1 MAAIDVRGQSCSFFG
16 LEVIG
21 SGESSRAWRCSVS
34 RASSTQI
41 RAIVAAEVVSSI
53 GSSMTVLSLP
63 WFVLVTTGSATK
75 LGLVLGIGSIPFVT
89 LPLFAGSLIAR
100 IGARQT
106 MVIADAAR
114 FPLLAAIPAL
124 HSLDALSFPLLV
136 VLVALTSVCTAAHMP
151 AQRLILVEVVGEEES
166 LVARANA
173 YLDGA
178 QTAAPLVGPA
188 LAGVLIAALGP
199 SNVLYID
206 AATFGVAAIAVALF
220 VPRRK
225 PVTEAEE
232 RGLLAGVRYILR
244 TRLLVVLCITML
256 TMEFFFALFVM
267 TLPVFAYSEYD
278 QNSRIAGVF
287 YAAMGAGALLGM
299 PVVAGVVRRFGALHV
314 AAAALVLAS
323 IPKLLLGF
331 PLPAVGVAA
340 VLVLQGFFGP
350 LTGAPIFTV
359 ITTRT
364 PAALR
369 TKVLSAALGVMF
381 LTGPLGQIA
390 AGPLIN
396 AVGTRTV
403 FVIAATG
410 YLVGSAPFAIY
421 VARNRSLNDPI
432 ALASDAEL
440 PEASSSV

>member
-1 MAAIDVRGQSCSFFG
+1 M
-16 LEVIG
+16 
-21 SGESSRAWRCSVS
+21 S

-41 RAIVAAEVVSSI
+41 RAIVAAEVVSSL
-53 GSSMTVLSLP
+53 GSSMTVLALP

-124 HSLDALSFPLLV
+124 YSLDALSFPLLV

-166 LVARANA
+166 LVARVNA

-188 LAGVLIAALGP
+188 LAGVLIAALDP
-199 SNVLYID
+199 SNVLYVD

-220 VPRRK
+220 VQRRK

-299 PVVAGVVRRFGALHV
+299 PVVSGVVRRFGALHV

-396 AVGTRTV
+396 VVGTRTV

-421 VARNRSLNDPI
+421 VARNRSLDDPI

>member
-1 MAAIDVRGQSCSFFG
+1 M
-16 LEVIG
+16 
-21 SGESSRAWRCSVS
+21 SRVG
-34 RASSTQI
+34 STQI

-53 GSSMTVLSLP
+53 GSSMTVLALP

-89 LPLFAGSLIAR
+89 LPVPAGSLIAR

-114 FPLLAAIPAL
+114 LPLLAAIPAL
-124 HSLDALSFPLLV
+124 YSLDALSFPPLV

-151 AQRLILVEVVGEEES
+151 AQRLILAEVVGDEES
-166 LVARANA
+166 TLARVNA

-178 QTAAPLVGPA
+178 QTTAALVGPA
-188 LAGVLIAALGP
+188 LAGILIAALGAP
-199 SNVLYID
+199 NVLYVD
-206 AATFGVAAIAVALF
+206 AATFGLAAIVVGLF

-225 PVTEAEE
+225 PIADAGQ

-244 TRLLVVLCITML
+244 TRLLVMLCVSTL
-256 TMEFFFALFVM
+256 TMEVFFALFVT
-267 TLPVFAYSEYD
+267 TLPVFAYSYFD
-278 QNSRIAGVF
+278 QNARIAGVF
-287 YAAMGAGALLGM
+287 YAAMGAGALLGV
-299 PVVAGVVRRFGALHV
+299 PVVPVAVRRFGALQV
-314 AAAALVLAS
+314 GAAGFVLAS
-323 IPKLLLGF
+323 IPKLLLGI
-331 PLPAVGVAA
+331 PLPAAGVAA
-340 VLVLQGFFGP
+340 VLVLQGFVGP

-369 TKVLSAALGVMF
+369 AKVLSAAVALMF

-396 AVGTRTV
+396 AVGARML
-403 FVIAATG
+403 FVVAAVG
-410 YLVGSAPFAIY
+410 YLAGSAPFAIY
-421 VARNRSLNDPI
+421 VARNRSLSDPI
-432 ALASDAEL
+432 ALASNTEL
-440 PEASSSV
+440 PEASSNV

>member
-1 MAAIDVRGQSCSFFG
+1 M
-16 LEVIG
+16 
-21 SGESSRAWRCSVS
+21 
-34 RASSTQI
+34 
-41 RAIVAAEVVSSI
+41 
-53 GSSMTVLSLP
+53 
-63 WFVLVTTGSATK
+63 
-75 LGLVLGIGSIPFVT
+75 
-89 LPLFAGSLIAR
+89 
-100 IGARQT
+100 
-106 MVIADAAR
+106 
-114 FPLLAAIPAL
+114 
-124 HSLDALSFPLLV
+124 
-136 VLVALTSVCTAAHMP
+136 
-151 AQRLILVEVVGEEES
+151 
-166 LVARANA
+166 
-173 YLDGA
+173 
-178 QTAAPLVGPA
+178 
-188 LAGVLIAALGP
+188 
-199 SNVLYID
+199 LYVD

-225 PVTEAEE
+225 PATEAEE

-299 PVVAGVVRRFGALHV
+299 PVVSGVVRRFGALHV

-331 PLPAVGVAA
+331 PFPAVGVAA
-340 VLVLQGFFGP
+340 VLILQGFFGP

-421 VARNRSLNDPI
+421 VARNRSLDDPI

>member
-1 MAAIDVRGQSCSFFG
+1 M
-16 LEVIG
+16 
-21 SGESSRAWRCSVS
+21 SRV
-34 RASSTQI
+34 SSTQI

-53 GSSMTVLSLP
+53 GSSMTLLALP

-89 LPLFAGSLIAR
+89 LPLPAGSLIAR
-100 IGARQT
+100 IGARRT

-114 FPLLAAIPAL
+114 LPLLAAIPAL
-124 HSLDALSFPLLV
+124 YSLDALSFPLLV
-136 VLVALTSVCTAAHMP
+136 LLVALTSVFTAAHMP
-151 AQRLILVEVVGEEES
+151 AQRLILAEIVGDEES
-166 LVARANA
+166 LVARVNA

-178 QTAAPLVGPA
+178 QTTAPLVGPA

-199 SNVLYID
+199 PNVLYVD
-206 AATFGVAAIAVALF
+206 AATFGVAAIVVGLF

-225 PVTEAEE
+225 PVAEAEE

-244 TRLLVVLCITML
+244 SRLLVVLCVSML
-256 TMEFFFALFVM
+256 TMEFFFTLFVT
-267 TLPVFAYSEYD
+267 TLPVFAFSDYD
-278 QNSRIAGVF
+278 QNARIAGVF

-299 PVVAGVVRRFGALHV
+299 PVVPVVVRRFGALHV
-314 AAAALVLAS
+314 AAAGFVLAS
-323 IPKLLLGF
+323 IPKFLLGI
-331 PLPAVGVAA
+331 PLPAAGVAA
-340 VLVLQGFFGP
+340 VLVLQGFVGP

-369 TKVLSAALGVMF
+369 TTVLSAAVGLMF
-381 LTGPLGQIA
+381 LSGPLGPIA

-396 AVGTRTV
+396 AVGARTA
-403 FVIAATG
+403 FVIAAAG

-421 VARNRSLNDPI
+421 VGRRRETDDPM

-440 PEASSSV
+440 PEAPSSV

>member
-1 MAAIDVRGQSCSFFG
+1 M
-16 LEVIG
+16 
-21 SGESSRAWRCSVS
+21 S

-53 GSSMTVLSLP
+53 GSSMTVLALP

-124 HSLDALSFPLLV
+124 YSLDALSFPLLV
-136 VLVALTSVCTAAHMP
+136 VLVALESVCMAAHMP
-151 AQRLILVEVVGEEES
+151 AQRLVLVEVVGEEES
-166 LVARANA
+166 LVARVNA

-188 LAGVLIAALGP
+188 LAGVLIAALGAP
-199 SNVLYID
+199 NVLYVD
-206 AATFGVAAIAVALF
+206 AATFGIAAIAAGLF

-225 PVTEAEE
+225 PVAEAEE
-232 RGLLAGVRYILR
+232 RGLLAGLRYILR

-256 TMEFFFALFVM
+256 TMEFFFMLFVT

-278 QNSRIAGVF
+278 QNSRLAGVF

-299 PVVAGVVRRFGALHV
+299 PVVSGLVRRFGALHV
-314 AAAALVLAS
+314 AAGALVLAS
-323 IPKLLLGF
+323 IPKLLLGV

-350 LTGAPIFTV
+350 LTGAPIFTA

-364 PAALR
+364 PATLR

-381 LTGPLGQIA
+381 LTGPFGQIA

-421 VARNRSLNDPI
+421 VARNRGPD
-432 ALASDAEL
+432 ALAL
-440 PEASSSV
+440 REAR

>member
-1 MAAIDVRGQSCSFFG
+1 M
-16 LEVIG
+16 
-21 SGESSRAWRCSVS
+21 SRV
-34 RASSTQI
+34 SSTQI

-53 GSSMTVLSLP
+53 GSAMTVLALP

-114 FPLLAAIPAL
+114 LPLLAAIPAL
-124 HSLDALSFPLLV
+124 YSLGALWFPLLI
-136 VLVALTSVCTAAHMP
+136 VLVALTNVCLAAHMP
-151 AQRLILVEVVGEEES
+151 AQRLILPEVVGDEES
-166 LVARANA
+166 HVARVNA

-178 QTAAPLVGPA
+178 QTTAPLVGAA
-188 LAGVLIAALGP
+188 LAGVLIAALGAP
-199 SNVLYID
+199 NVLYID
-206 AATFGVAAIAVALF
+206 AATFGVAAIAVGLF
-220 VPRRK
+220 VRRRR
-225 PVTEAEE
+225 PTAEADE
-232 RGLLAGVRYILR
+232 RGLLVGLRYILR
-244 TRLLVVLCITML
+244 SRLLVVLCVSML
-256 TMEFFFALFVM
+256 TMEFFFTLFLT
-267 TLPVFAYSEYD
+267 TLPVFAFSEFD
-278 QNSRIAGVF
+278 HNAHIAGVF

-299 PVVAGVVRRFGALHV
+299 PVVSVVVRRFGALRV
-314 AAAALVLAS
+314 AAAGFVLAG
-323 IPKLLLGF
+323 IPKLLLGL
-331 PLPAVGVAA
+331 PLPVAGVAV
-340 VLVLQGFFGP
+340 VLVLQGFVGP

-369 TKVLSAALGVMF
+369 SLSLSAAIGVMF
-381 LTGPLGQIA
+381 LTGPLGPIA

-396 AVGTRTV
+396 AVGARMT

-421 VARNRSLNDPI
+421 VARNRSAAGDP
-432 ALASDAEL
+432 LSPVPDTEL
-440 PEASSSV
+440 PEVPKLGDLVP

>member
-1 MAAIDVRGQSCSFFG
+1 
-16 LEVIG
+16 
-21 SGESSRAWRCSVS
+21 
-34 RASSTQI
+34 
-41 RAIVAAEVVSSI
+41 VAAEVVSSI
-53 GSSMTVLSLP
+53 GSSMTVLALP

-124 HSLDALSFPLLV
+124 YSLGALSFPLLV
-136 VLVALTSVCTAAHMP
+136 VLVALTSVFTAAHMP

-166 LVARANA
+166 LVARVNA

-178 QTAAPLVGPA
+178 QTATPLVGPA

-199 SNVLYID
+199 QNVLYVD

-225 PVTEAEE
+225 PITEAEE
-232 RGLLAGVRYILR
+232 RGLLAGLRYILR

-256 TMEFFFALFVM
+256 TMEVFFALFVT

-278 QNSRIAGVF
+278 QNARIAGVF

-299 PVVAGVVRRFGALHV
+299 PVVSGVVRRFGALHV
-314 AAAALVLAS
+314 AAAGLVLAS
-323 IPKLLLGF
+323 IPKLLMGF

-340 VLVLQGFFGP
+340 VLVVQGFFGT

-381 LTGPLGQIA
+381 LTKPLGQIA

-410 YLVGSAPFAIY
+410 YLVGSAPFALH
-421 VARNRSLNDPI
+421 VARNGSLDDPI
-432 ALASDAEL
+432 ALASDVEPPAD
-440 PEASSSV
+440 ASSSV